1 MDKNELTQLFVDYA
15 TKMADSYSDSLK
27 DPNFSRLL
35 KIKGPLY
42 SIFYPI
48 RQRFELIDLC
58 ELYSHLHYCIS
69 DDGDMSL
76 VSCHYQQEYPFPDII
91 PGYSEWHEIFVV
103 DGHHAELNANR
114 LLDTAATHQSTSKR
128 YLTSYSACHMT
139 DETFS
144 RILDWVDSMYAEYQM
159 MGKMRENSSDFDEID
174 AGIKYRTQEAKFNKV
189 LVDHITT
196 SRWKT
201 TKTFSPF
208 EISNLDKFK
217 D

>member
-1 MDKNELTQLFVDYA
+1 
-15 TKMADSYSDSLK
+15 MADSYAYSLK

-76 VSCHYQQEYPFPDII
+76 VSCHYQQEHSFPDRY
-91 PGYSEWHEIFVV
+91 PGYSKWHEIFVV
-103 DGHHAELNANR
+103 DGHHTELNAIK
-114 LLDTAATHQSTSKR
+114 LLDTAATHQSSHKR
-128 YLTSYSACHMT
+128 YLSSYSACHMT

-144 RILDWVDSMYAEYQM
+144 GILDWVDSMYAESQLMDKLYQ
-159 MGKMRENSSDFDEID
+159 NSSDLDEIA
-174 AGIKYRTQEAKFNKV
+174 AGDRYRKQEAKFTKI
-189 LVDHITT
+189 LVDHITS

-208 EISNLDKFK
+208 EISNLEKFK